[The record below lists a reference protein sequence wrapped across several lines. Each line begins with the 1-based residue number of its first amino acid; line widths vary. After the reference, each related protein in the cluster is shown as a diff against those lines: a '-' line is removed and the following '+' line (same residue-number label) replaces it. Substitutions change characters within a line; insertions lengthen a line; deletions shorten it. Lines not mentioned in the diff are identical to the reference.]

1 MQEASSVARLT
12 LASGEIIVIRLATPS
27 DYPAISSLIQDNF
40 ANDPNYARLSDQAR
54 AAYLESNSLEG
65 LTEACSH
72 PDNVLCLVA
81 TAETTDAIM
90 GFAMYRRGIH
100 LLTGETVAEGKRVQ
114 IAGVMQSKGLGALV
128 LGVVGQQLSAMGFTK
143 GVGYSSGDSVA
154 FFERHGRRSLMVV
167 DNPALAKLGIKVE
180 ATYMEWDL

>member
-1 MQEASSVARLT
+1 MF
-12 LASGEIIVIRLATPS
+12 RLATPA

-40 ANDPNYARLSDQAR
+40 ANDTNYARLSDRAR
-54 AAYLESNSLEG
+54 AAYLASNSLEG

-81 TAETTDAIM
+81 TAETTGAIL
-90 GFAMYRRGIH
+90 GFAMYRRAKH
-100 LLTGETVAEGKRVQ
+100 LLTDEIVADGKRVQ
-114 IAGVMQSKGLGALV
+114 IAGAMQSKGLGTLL
-128 LGVVGQQLSAMGFTK
+128 LGVAQQQLRARGFTK

-154 FFERHGRRSLMVV
+154 FFERQGRRSLMIV
-167 DNPALAKLGIKVE
+167 DNPALAKLGIKAE